1 MKKGIS
7 PLIATV
13 MLIMLAVILTFL
25 FFRLEGETVGKGLEK
40 GKEIWE
46 GFNNCEEVEFNV
58 ENAYCDSLM
67 KNLVV
72 VKIENEKN
80 VDFRDAFVLRVFYA
94 DEEVGVSELSEE
106 VGSFLD
112 NTRLLA
118 YETREVAFIRKS
130 SGTNFAGK
138 PLYKKVDYIEIVPKV
153 LAGQKI
159 QYCQDKMQKIGVE
172 NCIEK

>member
-13 MLIMLAVILTFL
+13 MLIMFVVIIILL
-25 FFRLEGETVGKGLEK
+25 FSRFGRETVDKGLSS
-40 GKEIWE
+40 GTEIWE
-46 GFNNCEEVEFNV
+46 GFSNCEEVAFNV
-58 ENAYCDSLM
+58 EKAYCDPNMAS
-67 KNLVV
+67 LVV
-72 VKIENEKN
+72 VKIENEKD
-80 VDFRDAFVLRVFYA
+80 VDFRDAFVLRVFY
-94 DEEVGVSELSEE
+94 DEEVGVSELSKE

-118 YETREVAFIRKS
+118 YETREVAFIRES

-138 PLYKKVDYIEIVPKV
+138 PLYKNVGYVEIVPKV

-159 QYCQDKMQKIGVE
+159 QYCQDKMQKIEVE
-172 NCIEK
+172 GC